1 MEGME
6 PDHEGG
12 ELTTA
17 TANQGLSKSRQ
28 DVKSELR
35 KTFLDSKNV
44 FRKNI
49 EEEFNIFK
57 TEMQR
62 NEPEMIPLLRT
73 PSASVVRERQ
83 TPEDVQRWSLAELQR
98 SCVEALG
105 ALDCLRSRRPPKVN
119 EWPLCLPVMN

>member
-57 TEMQR
+57 TEVNNNP
-62 NEPEMIPLLRT
+62 NEISGDVHNTRLTEAEERVEGLEPLT
-73 PSASVVRERQ
+73 PS
-83 TPEDVQRWSLAELQR
+83 
-98 SCVEALG
+98 
-105 ALDCLRSRRPPKVN
+105 
-119 EWPLCLPVMN
+119 